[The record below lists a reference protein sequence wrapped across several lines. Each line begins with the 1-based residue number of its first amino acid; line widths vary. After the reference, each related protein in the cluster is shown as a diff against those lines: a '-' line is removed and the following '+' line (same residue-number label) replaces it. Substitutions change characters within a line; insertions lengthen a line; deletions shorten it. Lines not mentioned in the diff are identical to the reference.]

1 MIALSI
7 DITLTQ
13 GAFVLDVRDA
23 ASIEVLGLSGPSG
36 SGKTSLLESIAGI
49 RTPERGQIIV
59 GDRTLFSS
67 GRRINVAARDRHIGY
82 VPQDALLFP
91 NLDVRANIL
100 YGAKGTDLDS
110 LVAILDLAALLDRR
124 VGMLSGGEKQ
134 RVAIARALMTR
145 PSILLLDEPLAGVD
159 RERRDVI
166 LPYIL
171 RIRRELHVPLIYVT
185 HDEAE
190 LNSIADRVL
199 RLGQRSA
206 ICAVRACCGPGLFRH
221 EPSGRANPSEALV
234 VIDAHHLAAAHAQQ
248 RQHWP

>member
-1 MIALSI
+1 VIALSF
-7 DITLTQ
+7 DITLKQ
-13 GAFVLDVRDA
+13 GAFVLEVRDS
-23 ASIEVLGLSGPSG
+23 ASVEVLGLSGPSG

-49 RTPERGQIIV
+49 RTPVRGEIIV
-59 GDRTLFSS
+59 GERTLFSS
-67 GRRINVAARDRHIGY
+67 ERRINLPARDRLIGY

-91 NLDVRANIL
+91 NMNVDANIN
-100 YGAKGTDLDS
+100 YGRHVAGDFES
-110 LVAILDLAALLDRR
+110 LVKILELQHLLDRR

-171 RIRRELHVPLIYVT
+171 RIRRDLHVPLIYVT

-190 LNSIADRVL
+190 LNSVADRVL
-199 RLGQRSA
+199 RLGQRSE
-206 ICAVRACCGPGLFRH
+206 I
-221 EPSGRANPSEALV
+221 
-234 VIDAHHLAAAHAQQ
+234 
-248 RQHWP
+248 

>member
-1 MIALSI
+1 VIALSI
-7 DITLTQ
+7 DITLKQ
-13 GAFVLDVRDA
+13 GAFVLNVRDA
-23 ASIEVLGLSGPSG
+23 ASVEVLGLSGPSG

-49 RTPERGQIIV
+49 RTPDRGEIIV
-59 GDRTLFSS
+59 GERTLFSS
-67 GRRINVAARDRHIGY
+67 ERRINIPARDRHIGY

-91 NLDVRANIL
+91 NMNVRANIN
-100 YGAKGTDLDS
+100 YGHVAGDFDA
-110 LVAILDLAALLDRR
+110 LVSILDLTALLDRR
-124 VGMLSGGEKQ
+124 VTMLSGGEKQ

-171 RIRRELHVPLIYVT
+171 RIRRELHVPMLYVT

-199 RLGQRSA
+199 K
-206 ICAVRACCGPGLFRH
+206 
-221 EPSGRANPSEALV
+221 
-234 VIDAHHLAAAHAQQ
+234 LA
-248 RQHWP
+248 

>member
-1 MIALSI
+1 MIDLSI
-7 DITLTQ
+7 DITMRQ
-13 GAFVLDVRDA
+13 DAFVLSVRDA
-23 ASIEVLGLSGPSG
+23 ASVEVLGLFGPSG
-36 SGKTSLLESIAGI
+36 SGKTSLLEAIAGI
-49 RTPERGQIIV
+49 RRPDAGEIRI
-59 GDRTLFSS
+59 GDRLLFSS
-67 GRRINVAARDRHIGY
+67 EKRINLPARERHIGY

-91 NLDVRANIL
+91 NMNVTANIA
-100 YGAKGTDLDS
+100 YGSRSNEGLDA
-110 LVAILDLAALLDRR
+110 LVQILDLRELLDRG
-124 VGMLSGGEKQ
+124 VNKLSGGEKQ

-199 RLGQRSA
+199 RLGR
-206 ICAVRACCGPGLFRH
+206 
-221 EPSGRANPSEALV
+221 
-234 VIDAHHLAAAHAQQ
+234 
-248 RQHWP
+248 

>member
-7 DITLTQ
+7 DITLKQ
-13 GAFVLDVRDA
+13 GAFVLTVRDA
-23 ASIEVLGLSGPSG
+23 ASVEVLGLSGPSG

-49 RTPERGQIIV
+49 RTPDRGEIIV
-59 GDRTLFSS
+59 GERTLFSS
-67 GRRINVAARDRHIGY
+67 ERRINIPARDRHIGY

-91 NLDVRANIL
+91 NMNVRANIN
-100 YGAKGTDLDS
+100 YGHVAGDFDA
-110 LVAILDLAALLDRR
+110 LVSILDLTALLDRR
-124 VGMLSGGEKQ
+124 VTMLSGGEKQ

-171 RIRRELHVPLIYVT
+171 RIRRELHVPMLYVT

-199 RLGQRSA
+199 K
-206 ICAVRACCGPGLFRH
+206 
-221 EPSGRANPSEALV
+221 
-234 VIDAHHLAAAHAQQ
+234 LA
-248 RQHWP
+248 